1 MLKRSFIIL
10 VFMSVV
16 TTSAFGNQNVK
27 VVKES
32 EMTLQ
37 DVVSRVSY
45 VSGQK
50 YISSIDLS
58 KKILSIN
65 LEITKENSDTVL
77 TSFLHENGL
86 TRVEESEGLFKI
98 ISVNE
103 ISNTVLKSY
112 VADKKLNPK
121 LPRTYDFYLL
131 KYSIAN
137 REQIKDLA
145 KKVEPYLSSNGALLY
160 ANIAGEIIVRDN
172 AHNLSKIYRVLKR
185 AEIQLEQK
193 ALSLNDRENEQHV
206 LQENGERES

>member
-10 VFMSVV
+10 VFMSAIA
-16 TTSAFGNQNVK
+16 TSAFGSQGVK
-27 VVKES
+27 IVKES

-58 KKILSIN
+58 KKILAIN
-65 LEITKENSDTVL
+65 LDITKENADTII
-77 TSFLHENGL
+77 TSFLHENEL
-86 TRVEESEGLFKI
+86 ARVKESENLFKI

-103 ISNTVLKSY
+103 IKNTVLKSL
-112 VADKKLNPK
+112 VADKKLKPK
-121 LPRTYDFYLL
+121 FPRTYDYYLL
-131 KYSIAN
+131 KYSIADSKK
-137 REQIKDLA
+137 IKDLA
-145 KKVEPYLSSNGALLY
+145 KKVEPYLSSNGALLH
-160 ANIAGEIIVRDN
+160 ANIAGEIIIRDN

-185 AEIQLEQK
+185 AEVQFEQQ
-193 ALSLNDRENEQHV
+193 SYSMNDRENEQHV